1 MRTISLLAVNLIL
14 AACAS
19 QPSSGPPAATTAPA
33 PATALAA
40 SSPTASVAEPGAA
53 KVAAATPGEPVK
65 APPGYKLA
73 RRNGELLYCQTT
85 RQVGSNLPKQ
95 ICVTPQA
102 YDDMERRMEQ
112 DRETIRRNG
121 ALCGTGGCGGI

>member
-19 QPSSGPPAATTAPA
+19 QPSSVPPAATTAPA
-33 PATALAA
+33 PAPEVSA
-40 SSPTASVAEPGAA
+40 PTASVAEPGVA
-53 KVAAATPGEPVK
+53 KVAAATPGEPAK

-121 ALCGTGGCGGI
+121 AHCGTGGCGGT